1 MAKERVVPASISRPV
16 AQPQRFGRLWWLP
29 SGGIGNGIGDD
40 AWAPIL
46 EVSAD
51 LVEPLLAAL
60 RDAGVPGY
68 AAAAPRRWKRR
79 RRARNEPV
87 YRLWVGSS
95 AHGRAEE
102 TLIRA
107 LARLGHPPVPG
118 RQRERAAR

>member
-1 MAKERVVPASISRPV
+1 MVKERVMPASISRPV
-16 AQPQRFGRLWWLP
+16 AQPRRFGSLWWLP
-29 SGGIGNGIGDD
+29 SGGISNGLGDE

-68 AAAAPRRWKRR
+68 AAR
-79 RRARNEPV
+79 RRAAESSHQ
-87 YRLWVGSS
+87 LWVGTS

-102 TLIRA
+102 VLMKA
-107 LARLGHPPVPG
+107 LRRLGG
-118 RQRERAAR
+118 AAR